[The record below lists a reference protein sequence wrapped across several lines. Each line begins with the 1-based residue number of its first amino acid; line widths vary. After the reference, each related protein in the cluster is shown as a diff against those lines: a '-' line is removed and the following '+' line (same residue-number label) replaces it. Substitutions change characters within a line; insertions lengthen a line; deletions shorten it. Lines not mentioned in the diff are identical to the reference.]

1 VVRATKNPLR
11 PRNKFL
17 TRPDAVSGE
26 YRGKIVSRNEFFARP
41 FSGLRGTLIALS
53 DELKQ
58 PEIFLKE
65 PHDGRAEML

>member
-26 YRGKIVSRNEFFARP
+26 YRGKIISRKEFFARE
-41 FSGLRGTLIALS
+41 FFCAAFCGITNL
-53 DELKQ
+53 
-58 PEIFLKE
+58 FLLGSCQL
-65 PHDGRAEML
+65 PLQLLQLQRV

>member
-26 YRGKIVSRNEFFARP
+26 YRGKIVSRKEFFARP
-41 FSGLRGTLIALS
+41 SAGLA
-53 DELKQ
+53 
-58 PEIFLKE
+58 IFFY
-65 PHDGRAEML
+65 